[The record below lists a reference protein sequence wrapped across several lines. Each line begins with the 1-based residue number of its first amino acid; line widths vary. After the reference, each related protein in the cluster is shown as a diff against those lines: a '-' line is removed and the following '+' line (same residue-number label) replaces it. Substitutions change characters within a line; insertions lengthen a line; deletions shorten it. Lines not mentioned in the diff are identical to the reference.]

1 MARKRILAREG
12 QLNALIIDPGTNAGA
27 FRSLI
32 EQRACRPC
40 AILNT
45 HAHYDHIGSV
55 SALMEAYDIP
65 FYLHK
70 DDAALLR
77 QANIYRVMFGE
88 VEALRV
94 PSKFSD
100 LSEAN
105 GSLEI
110 GGFDIEILVT
120 PGHTKGSTCFR
131 IGSLLFTGDT
141 LLGKGLGRI
150 DLPGGSATDMDASQ
164 ARLAALPGHLIVHP
178 GHGEIMPMS
187 EIRKRIGT
195 G

>member
-1 MARKRILAREG
+1 MSRRIDTEPIASCAWMNRLTHTEVDKSHADRPPDCQRTMARKRILAREG

-110 GGFDIEILVT
+110 GGFDIEIL
-120 PGHTKGSTCFR
+120 
-131 IGSLLFTGDT
+131 
-141 LLGKGLGRI
+141 
-150 DLPGGSATDMDASQ
+150 
-164 ARLAALPGHLIVHP
+164 
-178 GHGEIMPMS
+178 
-187 EIRKRIGT
+187 
-195 G
+195 